1 MITVTEGTEPTHH
14 TENAISVPNGH
25 NRWQRW
31 ALASVCVLAAALYG
45 WALGSHGWGNTYY
58 TAAVKSMSASFTNF
72 LFGSFDPVGVVTVD
86 KPPMALW
93 PQVIATMIF
102 GFHRWSVLLP
112 QVFEGVAAVW
122 LLHRAV
128 RRWAGENAALLAALT
143 LALTPITV
151 AINRDNNPDCLLVL
165 WLVAAAYALIRS
177 LAANDTPRSRTL
189 WLLGSAFFI
198 GCGFVTKMMEAW
210 IVLPALGIAYLF
222 GSTAGWKRR
231 IGDLAAAAG
240 VLLIASFW
248 WNLLHDLWPGSKP
261 YMGGST
267 DGTAWNL
274 IFGYNGFGRVFG
286 NEHSFGRGMRPG
298 ASGGTPR
305 AGDFGGLF
313 GGDTGPGRMFSESVG
328 GQISWLLP
336 LALLVLVVV
345 AVTGIRRMLA
355 RLPGDPFERGGWLLW
370 GGSMLIIAVVFSYAH
385 GIWHPYYTTIL
396 APPIAAISGA
406 GLVRFWRYYRR
417 PGGHAW
423 LLLPLGIMIT
433 AGWAYVL
440 ASRDTSWNGWA
451 RFVLVA
457 LAVPAVAALVLAR
470 AGGGKAARLGLVLG
484 LAAMLFVPA
493 VWSGAT
499 ALRSTS
505 GGAMTSAGP
514 PSAGFTTSMRRFSE
528 GGGTPDTPDMP
539 DAAELRRMFQG
550 GHGAFDGTLSDEQR
564 RILNYAKANSGGA
577 EITLAVE
584 GGAMAASPF
593 VLGSDDTVIGMGG
606 FMGSDNTPNARQL
619 QQWLR
624 QGELKFVLTTGRRDR
639 PGDIVD
645 SANADQ
651 TPGGFFGGFGAVGG
665 ARVERMQWIER
676 HCTPVAPSQYG
687 GHESETSTPRFGP
700 FGGAS
705 TLYSC
710 ATASSTA
717 HS

>member
-1 MITVTEGTEPTHH
+1 MIAVTEDAEPAHRTG
-14 TENAISVPNGH
+14 NAISMPNGH
-25 NRWQRW
+25 NRWQKW
-31 ALASVCVLAAALYG
+31 ALASICILAATLYS
-45 WALGSHGWGNTYY
+45 WALGSHGWGNPYY

-93 PQVIATMIF
+93 PQVAATMIF

-128 RRWAGENAALLAALT
+128 RRWAGANAALLAALI

-151 AINRDNNPDCLLVL
+151 AINRDNNPDSLLVL

-177 LAANDTPRSRTL
+177 LAANDTPRSHTL

-210 IVLPALGIAYLF
+210 IVVPAFGVAYLF

-286 NEHSFGRGMRPG
+286 NEHGFVRGMRPG
-298 ASGGTPR
+298 DPDTSR
-305 AGDFGGLF
+305 AGDFGGMF
-313 GGDTGPGRMFSESVG
+313 GGDTGPGRMFSDSVG

-355 RLPGDPFERGGWLLW
+355 RQPGDPLERGGWLLW
-370 GGSMLIIAVVFSYAH
+370 GGSMLIIVVVFSYAH

-396 APPIAAISGA
+396 APPIAAIAGA

-417 PGGHAW
+417 PDGHAW
-423 LLLPLGIMIT
+423 LLLPIGIVIT

-440 ASRDTSWNGWA
+440 ASRDTSWNGWT

-457 LAVPAVAALVLAR
+457 LAVPAVAGLVLAKS
-470 AGGGKAARLGLVLG
+470 GGKAARLGLVLG
-484 LAAMLFVPA
+484 LAAMFFVPA

-514 PSAGFTTSMRRFSE
+514 PSAGFTGAIRRFSE
-528 GGGTPDTPDMP
+528 VGGMPNVPGMP

-550 GHGAFDGTLSDEQR
+550 GHGGFDGTLSDEQR

-593 VLGSDDTVIGMGG
+593 ILGSDDTIIGMGG
-606 FMGSDNTPNARQL
+606 FMGSDNTPSVRQL
-619 QQWLR
+619 QQWVR
-624 QGELKFVLTTGRRDR
+624 QRELKFVLTTGRRGG
-639 PGDIVD
+639 PGDIAD
-645 SANADQ
+645 SVNADQ
-651 TPGGFFGGFGAVGG
+651 TPDGFGGFGAGGG
-665 ARVERMQWIER
+665 ARAERMRWIEQ
-676 HCTPVAPSQYG
+676 HCTPVVPSRYG
-687 GHESETSTPRFGP
+687 GHEHDTDTPQFGP

-710 ATASSTA
+710 TVAA